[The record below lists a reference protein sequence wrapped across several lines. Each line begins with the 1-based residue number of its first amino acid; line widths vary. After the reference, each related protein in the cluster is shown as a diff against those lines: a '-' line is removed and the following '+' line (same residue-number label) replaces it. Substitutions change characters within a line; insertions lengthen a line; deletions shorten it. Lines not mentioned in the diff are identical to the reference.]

1 MFKFIMRASFLPKDD
16 DASIQLIRGYD
27 AREGA
32 ELALQEPFQNF
43 IIAFRS

>member
-1 MFKFIMRASFLPKDD
+1 MYKFIMRAPFLPKD

-32 ELALQEPFQNF
+32 ELALQEPFLNF
-43 IIAFRS
+43 NIAFRS